1 MCPPVIALATIAI
14 SAASAFAGHQAQ
26 QAQYQAQ
33 VEQKQ
38 ANDTNALAAARD
50 DQNRLTLRSIQ
61 EQQAYGQKVHNQN
74 VELAENTANVQVS
87 AAGSNVAGISVGNL
101 VSDARRRS
109 DNNLTT
115 LETNYQN
122 TAQQLQAE
130 AQGTVTKANT
140 RIASVA
146 NPTEPSPTGAILG
159 FAGSVLGSQ
168 SGTNSLSTL
177 GDTAKSIFRL

>member
-14 SAASAFAGHQAQ
+14 SAASAYAGYQAQ
-26 QAQYQAQ
+26 QQQFQAQ
-33 VEQKQ
+33 KEQKA

-61 EQQAYGQKVHNQN
+61 EQQAYTQKAHNQN
-74 VELAENTANVQVS
+74 IELAENTANVEVS

-101 VSDARRRS
+101 VSDARRRAG
-109 DNNLTT
+109 NNLTT

-122 TAQQLQAE
+122 TAAQLQAE

-140 RIASVA
+140 RIAAVA
-146 NPTEPSPTGAILG
+146 QPTEPSPTGAILG
-159 FAGSVLGSQ
+159 FAGDVMKNNS
-168 SGTNSLSTL
+168 SGLSTL
-177 GDTAKSIFRL
+177 GDTAKTMFRL